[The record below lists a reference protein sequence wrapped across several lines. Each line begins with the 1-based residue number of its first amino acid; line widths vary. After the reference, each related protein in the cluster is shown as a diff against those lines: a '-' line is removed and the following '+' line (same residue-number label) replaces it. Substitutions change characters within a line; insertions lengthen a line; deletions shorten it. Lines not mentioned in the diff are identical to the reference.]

1 MIEPAFHFLLLHTVI
16 LTGLRLGAGLD
27 LKLPDSVGLLI
38 YRQLCNQRKALN
50 QGIVVNHVL
59 CIHVPFA
66 K

>member
-1 MIEPAFHFLLLHTVI
+1 MIEPAFDFLLLHTVI
-16 LTGLRLGAGLD
+16 LTGLRLGVGLD

-50 QGIVVNHVL
+50 QGNVVNHVL